1 MGRDRLREATSRWPF
16 HRSSLSAHIKLGH
29 AVATRSQYVSHD
41 RPGKLAARVKPVREL
56 SARRLHDLQ
65 GSAGFRARE
74 RGKRSRRL
82 VAGTQSWGST
92 RESRPSI
99 TRQGSLLAALG
110 ERLPAARYRRA
121 VHWS

>member
-1 MGRDRLREATSRWPF
+1 MGRDRLSRSNLTVPF
-16 HRSSLSAHIKLGH
+16 HRSSLSAHIELGH

-41 RPGKLAARVKPVREL
+41 RPGRLAARVKPAREL
-56 SARRLHDLQ
+56 SARRLPDLQ
-65 GSAGFRARE
+65 GGAGCPARE
-74 RGKRSRRL
+74 RGKRSRRM

-110 ERLPAARYRRA
+110 ERLPAA
-121 VHWS
+121 WSP